1 MDTRVSVEFFSLK
14 QHSCII
20 LIHFFCDIWCNK
32 LFEFILQIVL
42 VLHDWFVAFNQI
54 QPWNDLWW
62 VETFG

>member
-1 MDTRVSVEFFSLK
+1 MDTHISVEFFSLK

-42 VLHDWFVAFNQI
+42 ALHDWFVAFNQI
-54 QPWNDLWW
+54 QP
-62 VETFG
+62 